1 MFKIIIKIT
10 WKLKG
15 LNEFKQIKEKTSSI
29 IDNLLISSSITDEFK
44 SLIDSMNFENVLAEN
59 IFKIFKEYFSYDV
72 AGLFFN
78 NSDAQKRNVLNLSLP
93 NKNIPL
99 KTIDEIRDKFF
110 DEMNKLNRIRSLN
123 YTSFYC
129 ARSDSFIILNN
140 ELLDQAFDD
149 ILQSK
154 IDCDNLCGVYTNKDI
169 NKTLI
174 IYYDPK
180 GTQYKMSI
188 NSE

>member
-1 MFKIIIKIT
+1 MKNLSTCESIEKILVLENIQCDAMIISNESLQYSLLYHSDALKTFTDNMVFTILQFYARQVIISKIPKIIHQKQCPRVD
-10 WKLKG
+10 
-15 LNEFKQIKEKTSSI
+15 LNQLSSTLSNINKSFTTYQILTHS
-29 IDNLLISSSITDEFK
+29 
-44 SLIDSMNFENVLAEN
+44 FE
-59 IFKIFKEYFSYDV
+59 
-72 AGLFFN
+72 
-78 NSDAQKRNVLNLSLP
+78 
-93 NKNIPL
+93 
-99 KTIDEIRDKFF
+99 FF

-129 ARSDSFIILNN
+129 AKSDSFIILNN

-169 NKTLI
+169 NKTLM

>member
-1 MFKIIIKIT
+1 MGYSKREWSTQHGRKISTEEEIYIGNS
-10 WKLKG
+10 KLLEEG
-15 LNEFKQIKEKTSSI
+15 
-29 IDNLLISSSITDEFK
+29 ID
-44 SLIDSMNFENVLAEN
+44 
-59 IFKIFKEYFSYDV
+59 
-72 AGLFFN
+72 
-78 NSDAQKRNVLNLSLP
+78 
-93 NKNIPL
+93 
-99 KTIDEIRDKFF
+99 
-110 DEMNKLNRIRSLN
+110 
-123 YTSFYC
+123 YTLD
-129 ARSDSFIILNN
+129 RSFIILNN

-169 NKTLI
+169 NKTLM

>member
-1 MFKIIIKIT
+1 MKNLSTCESIEKILVLENIQCDAMIIS
-10 WKLKG
+10 
-15 LNEFKQIKEKTSSI
+15 NESLQYSLLYHSDTLKTSSDNMISTILQFWVRQAI
-29 IDNLLISSSITDEFK
+29 ITRIPKIIHQEQCPRVDLNQLSSTLSNINK
-44 SLIDSMNFENVLAEN
+44 SFSTYKILTHLFE
-59 IFKIFKEYFSYDV
+59 
-72 AGLFFN
+72 
-78 NSDAQKRNVLNLSLP
+78 
-93 NKNIPL
+93 
-99 KTIDEIRDKFF
+99 FF

-169 NKTLI
+169 NKTLM

>member
-1 MFKIIIKIT
+1 MKNLSTCESIEKILVLENIQCDAMIISNESLQYSLLYHSDTLKTFSDNMISTILHFWARQAIITRIPKIIHQEQCPRVD
-10 WKLKG
+10 
-15 LNEFKQIKEKTSSI
+15 LNQLSSTLSNINKAFTTYQILTHS
-29 IDNLLISSSITDEFK
+29 
-44 SLIDSMNFENVLAEN
+44 FE
-59 IFKIFKEYFSYDV
+59 
-72 AGLFFN
+72 
-78 NSDAQKRNVLNLSLP
+78 
-93 NKNIPL
+93 
-99 KTIDEIRDKFF
+99 FF

-169 NKTLI
+169 NKTLM

>member
-1 MFKIIIKIT
+1 M
-10 WKLKG
+10 
-15 LNEFKQIKEKTSSI
+15 S
-29 IDNLLISSSITDEFK
+29 
-44 SLIDSMNFENVLAEN
+44 
-59 IFKIFKEYFSYDV
+59 
-72 AGLFFN
+72 
-78 NSDAQKRNVLNLSLP
+78 
-93 NKNIPL
+93 
-99 KTIDEIRDKFF
+99 
-110 DEMNKLNRIRSLN
+110 KLNRIRSLN

-154 IDCDNLCGVYTNKDI
+154 IDCDSLCGVYTNKDI

>member
-1 MFKIIIKIT
+1 MKNLSTCESIEKILVLENIQCDAMIISNESLQYSLLYHSDTLKTFSDNMISTILQFWARQAIITRIPKIIHQKQCPRVD
-10 WKLKG
+10 
-15 LNEFKQIKEKTSSI
+15 LNQLSSTLSNINKAFTTYQILTQSI
-29 IDNLLISSSITDEFK
+29 E
-44 SLIDSMNFENVLAEN
+44 
-59 IFKIFKEYFSYDV
+59 
-72 AGLFFN
+72 
-78 NSDAQKRNVLNLSLP
+78 
-93 NKNIPL
+93 
-99 KTIDEIRDKFF
+99 FF
-110 DEMNKLNRIRSLN
+110 DKISKYNQIRSLN

-129 ARSDSFIILNN
+129 ARSNSFIILNN

>member
-1 MFKIIIKIT
+1 MTLLRSIEKILVLENIQCDAMIISNESLQYSLLYHSDTLKTFSDNMISTLLQFLARQAIITRIPKIIHQKQCPRVD
-10 WKLKG
+10 
-15 LNEFKQIKEKTSSI
+15 LNQLSSTLSNINKAFTTYQILTHS
-29 IDNLLISSSITDEFK
+29 
-44 SLIDSMNFENVLAEN
+44 FE
-59 IFKIFKEYFSYDV
+59 
-72 AGLFFN
+72 
-78 NSDAQKRNVLNLSLP
+78 
-93 NKNIPL
+93 
-99 KTIDEIRDKFF
+99 FF